1 MLILNVYNEEREKK
15 IIRNKKKQKQKG
27 NEIMTIDFPI
37 FVQAFRN

>member
-1 MLILNVYNEEREKK
+1 MLILNDYNEEREKK